1 MEFKETSEILDALG
15 VTEYEKKLVLGVV
28 KSEYKINQLE
38 QQEKQTEEQPK
49 KVEKKITKDEILAV
63 KDPTRQAELI
73 EQNRHL
79 FNF

>member
-1 MEFKETSEILDALG
+1 MEFKETCEILDALG

-28 KSEYKINQLE
+28 KSEYKLNQLE
-38 QQEKQTEEQPK
+38 QQEKQTEAQPK
-49 KVEKKITKDEILAV
+49 KIEKKITKEEIMTV
-63 KDPTRQAELI
+63 KNPTEQSKLI

>member
-15 VTEYEKKLVLGVV
+15 VTGYEKDLVLGVA
-28 KSEYKINQLE
+28 KSEYKLNQLE

-49 KVEKKITKDEILAV
+49 KVEKKITKEEIMAV
-63 KDPTRQAELI
+63 KNPTEQSKLI